1 MSGSRACFL
10 AILGAMTA
18 LGLSACQ
25 VFFPTDGLSDAGADS
40 PTDAPHA
47 KDAKPAGDAGPFTTL
62 TAQSNWSI
70 YSTGVNPPS
79 FQGGTYDGRYV
90 YFSPTGYPVE
100 RYDTHGS
107 FTAAGSWSAYDPTL
121 VIDGGS
127 NSFRGA
133 AFDGHYVYMIPSSTS
148 TNLVFRCDSTG
159 TFDSQ
164 SSWQSFDISSAFPTT
179 GGFAGSTFDG
189 RYLYLVPT
197 VNGVTARFD
206 TQGAFSTPASWSIF
220 DLQTVNA
227 ELVGL
232 SGGIFDGR
240 YVYYVPDINFM
251 GSDGGTV
258 AAGVMVRYDTMAPFA
273 TGTSWSAF
281 DVTSINSEAGGF
293 IGGAFDGRYI
303 YLAPYSNVL
312 GYVARFDTKTATS
325 LSDPSAWSFF
335 SANKVNS
342 NADGFAGA
350 AFDGRY
356 VYFVPNTAS
365 MPDGLV
371 ARFDTTGTFDDK
383 AKWSTFDQ
391 TQLNA
396 NAIEFWGAVF
406 DGQFL
411 YFVPNSTGVVT
422 RFEAR
427 ASASMPKLPGFFGS
441 FY

>member
-10 AILGAMTA
+10 VISGAMTA
-18 LGLSACQ
+18 LGLGACQ
-25 VFFPTDGLSDAGADS
+25 VFFPTEAPPDAGADS
-40 PTDAPHA
+40 PADAPPA
-47 KDAKPAGDAGPFTTL
+47 RDAKPAGDAGPFTTL

-70 YSTGVNPPS
+70 YSVGVNPPA

-90 YFSPTGYPVE
+90 YFSPSGYPVE
-100 RYDTHGS
+100 RYDTRGG
-107 FTAAGSWSAYDPTL
+107 FTAPGSWTAYDPTL

-133 AFDGHYVYMIPSSTS
+133 AFDGRYVYVIPTS
-148 TNLVFRCDSTG
+148 TGANVVFRYDSTAA
-159 TFDSQ
+159 FDSQ
-164 SSWQSFDISSAFPTT
+164 SSWQGFGISAAFPTT
-179 GGFAGSTFDG
+179 GAFAGATFDG

-206 TQGAFSTPASWSIF
+206 THGTFGSPTSWSIF

-227 ELVGL
+227 QLVGL
-232 SGGIFDGR
+232 SGGLFDGR
-240 YVYYVPDINFM
+240 YVYYVPDINFA
-251 GSDGGTV
+251 GSDGATV

-281 DVTSINSEAGGF
+281 DVTSLNSEAGGF

-325 LSDPSAWSFF
+325 LSDKAAWSFF
-335 SANKVNS
+335 SANMVNS

-365 MPDGLV
+365 VADGLV
-371 ARFDTTGTFDDK
+371 ARFDTTGTFDD
-383 AKWSTFDQ
+383 AAAWSTFDQ

-396 NAIEFWGAVF
+396 NAIQFWGAVF

-411 YFVPNSTGVVT
+411 YFVPDSTGVVT

-427 ASASMPKLPGFFGS
+427 DSPSMPKLPGFSGS